1 MGLPRG
7 PLFWR
12 LLLLG
17 AVSSGI
23 LLTLLS
29 AAGRPHWGLRAGARY
44 TTASQAFTRPKA
56 ADSGTRKGRPCRY
69 PLAQAVQQD
78 PHFRALFNFSQPVLL
93 AAGLFSQELWDSLS
107 QRRAPYGWQGFPRQD
122 IASTLSLLNSSD
134 SAQLLGSREPRRD
147 CIRCAVVGNGGIL
160 NGSRQG
166 PNIDAHDYVFRLNG
180 AVIKGFE
187 KDVGTKTSFYGFTV
201 NTMKNS
207 LIAYRT
213 AGFTAVPRGQDL
225 RYIFIPSDLRDYV
238 MLRSAILGVRVP
250 SGIDKGDRPQTYF
263 GPEASAS
270 KFKLLHPAFIS
281 YLTERSFLGYLPG
294 GYFLLVFPRI
304 LTESSESIFPLMAT
318 ASCHLWGGTFL
329 SLLSRLR
336 GFCIGYPLI
345 CVHVL
350 GNATPPEL

>member
-1 MGLPRG
+1 M
-7 PLFWR
+7 R
-12 LLLLG
+12 LLQP
-17 AVSSGI
+17 VSPTGSEEARARGI
-23 LLTLLS
+23 NHRLDP
-29 AAGRPHWGLRAGARY
+29 GRGSRAPAGAPPPRREVSPIRGN
-44 TTASQAFTRPKA
+44 TPGSFPG
-56 ADSGTRKGRPCRY
+56 SESRPCRY
-69 PLAQAVQQD
+69 SLAQAIQQD

-213 AGFTAVPRGQDL
+213 AGFTSVPRGQDL

-281 YLTERSFLGYLPG
+281 YLTERPFLGYLLG
-294 GYFLLVFPRI
+294 GYFLPVFPRI
-304 LTESSESIFPLMAT
+304 LTESNESIFPLMVS
-318 ASCHLWGGTFL
+318 ASCRLWRGLSFL
-329 SLLSRLR
+329 
-336 GFCIGYPLI
+336 C
-345 CVHVL
+345 
-350 GNATPPEL
+350 